1 MTVLTVRGL
10 SDETHRALK
19 LRARSHGRSVEA
31 EMRRIIADALQPE
44 YPGIGT
50 RLASFW
56 RENADFDLH
65 VEREYEAPRSLSF
78 DEA

>member
-1 MTVLTVRGL
+1 
-10 SDETHRALK
+10 
-19 LRARSHGRSVEA
+19 
-31 EMRRIIADALQPE
+31 MRRIIADALQPE
-44 YPGIGT
+44 RPGIGT